1 MAESKWDKQL
11 MDFLKRTTDELK
23 RTGEELKGEAQRL
36 MVEVR
41 DPANQAKVKQSLEE
55 LRVWAA
61 RTSQEAAQKVETAM
75 RRVEGA
81 VEEALDPKQGEA
93 NKAAGTPPTGPAAP
107 AAPAPSP
114 AEPPKA
120 TAAPKAAK
128 KAASKKSIG
137 RPQQEAG
144 ARKSAG
150 GAKTAKK
157 AAPKKSLGRKKP
169 SA

>member
-23 RTGEELKGEAQRL
+23 RTGEELKVEAQRL

-55 LRVWAA
+55 LRAWATK
-61 RTSQEAAQKVETAM
+61 TSQEAAEKLETAV

-81 VEEALDPKQGEA
+81 VESALDVKQDPSA
-93 NKAAGTPPTGPAAP
+93 KAAPTPTGTPAP
-107 AAPAPSP
+107 AAPASSP
-114 AEPPKA
+114 AEPVKA
-120 TAAPKAAK
+120 TEAPPAAR

-137 RPQQEAG
+137 RPKEGG

-157 AAPKKSLGRKKP
+157 AASKKSLGRKKP
-169 SA
+169 TS